1 MDRGWVPP
9 GQRGSGSSDARSDTR
24 QMDRFENMSNLSG
37 SWIKVDE
44 SRLEELAKEE
54 EKGMEVD
61 DNEEPAKDDDN
72 EELATDEEKGMDQD
86 DKQDREELAKEEEKG
101 QVSP

>member
-1 MDRGWVPP
+1 MEMDK
-9 GQRGSGSSDARSDTR
+9 
-24 QMDRFENMSNLSG
+24 FENMSNLSG
-37 SWIKVDE
+37 SWIKVDD

-61 DNEEPAKDDDN
+61 DNEEPAKDD
-72 EELATDEEKGMDQD
+72 EKGMDQD

>member
-1 MDRGWVPP
+1 MKQINKWMERGWVPP
-9 GQRGSGSSDARSDTR
+9 VQGGSGSSDARSDTME
-24 QMDRFENMSNLSG
+24 MDKFENMSNLSG
-37 SWIKVDE
+37 SWIKVDD

-61 DNEEPAKDDDN
+61 DNEEPAKDD
-72 EELATDEEKGMDQD
+72 EKGMDQD

>member
-1 MDRGWVPP
+1 MKEVNRWMERGWVPP
-9 GQRGSGSSDARSDTR
+9 GQGGSGSSDARSDTME
-24 QMDRFENMSNLSG
+24 MDRFENMSNLSC

-44 SRLEELAKEE
+44 SKQELE
-54 EKGMEVD
+54 GMEVD
-61 DNEEPAKDDDN
+61 DNEELAKDD
-72 EELATDEEKGMDQD
+72 EKGMDQD

>member
-1 MDRGWVPP
+1 MKTINKWMERGWVPP

-24 QMDRFENMSNLSG
+24 EMDSMDNMSSLSA
-37 SWIKVDE
+37 SWTNVDD
-44 SRLEELAKEE
+44 SRQDLDWMEVDDKEELAK
-54 EKGMEVD
+54 
-61 DNEEPAKDDDN
+61 
-72 EELATDEEKGMDQD
+72 DEEKGMDLD